1 MLSDGL
7 TGEMHNMFV
16 INDFRF
22 ISSILSDGNR
32 QSLHRIVYRYTLFR
46 FILYFKCCNTCL
58 KKKRCFVNFDNTLN
72 INPTSIVILIK
83 ISENRCSI
91 RTTSLDAR
99 LDRITILVISAE
111 VKAIL
116 NQSEYIDYIQ
126 KEWIWYKSL
135 SHSLNVFNT
144 FLQQVNDID
153 TCIWC
158 VCSVWL
164 TWHYIQSRQSSER
177 NLGWTHHRPPP

>member
-1 MLSDGL
+1 MTATDNRYIVSYIGIHYFGL
-7 TGEMHNMFV
+7 YCILNVV
-16 INDFRF
+16 IP
-22 ISSILSDGNR
+22 
-32 QSLHRIVYRYTLFR
+32 VW
-46 FILYFKCCNTCL
+46 